1 MGFLKTLLI
10 ILLVYF
16 LLRIVW
22 RLLAPRLFK
31 YAVKKTED
39 RFKEAFERAN
49 PDYQSTQ
56 SRGND
61 LDKKSPGNQNKKSS
75 EQVGEYIDFE
85 EIE

>member
-16 LLRIVW
+16 LLRIIW
-22 RLLAPRLFK
+22 RLLAPRLFR

-49 PDYQSTQ
+49 MNQQSTNTQ
-56 SRGND
+56 AKDIGKNSSQNQY
-61 LDKKSPGNQNKKSS
+61 KKPS

>member
-16 LLRIVW
+16 LLRIIW
-22 RLLAPRLFK
+22 RLLAPRLFR

-49 PDYQSTQ
+49 MNQQSTNT
-56 SRGND
+56 RAKD
-61 LDKKSPGNQNKKSS
+61 IDKNTAQNQYKKSS

>member
-16 LLRIVW
+16 LLRIIW
-22 RLLAPRLFK
+22 RLLAPRLFR

-49 PDYQSTQ
+49 MNQQSTNTRAKDIDRKTTQ
-56 SRGND
+56 
-61 LDKKSPGNQNKKSS
+61 NQHNKPS

>member
-16 LLRIVW
+16 LLRIIW
-22 RLLAPRLFK
+22 RLLAPRLFQ

-49 PDYQSTQ
+49 MNQQSTNTRAKDIDRKTTQ
-56 SRGND
+56 KQY
-61 LDKKSPGNQNKKSS
+61 KKPS